1 MNFRLFLLTV
11 FVTFWHNLVY
21 TQCDFSLLPDGSTCA
36 NAKYL
41 CGYELDGYS
50 STLPDTNLNELP
62 WPGLCNFSGRADNM
76 VWYAFTPCDS
86 VVSLK
91 ITPSNCMNSR
101 GLQAGLFRRCCGHC
115 SLVCS
120 MDSIPAVIGFTRT
133 DTLTFNQFLPGKVA
147 YLFIDGM
154 AGDVCDYTI
163 EVIEGVDTTPP
174 QNVDPTQLDNGYIIG
189 RDQLECSNTGDTLS
203 YSMVLPSCMMN
214 YADACF
220 PEKINILD
228 SVCFVWKV
236 KNLGSGSYQF
246 VDNDSV
252 GTDVKIIFNGIGS
265 DQFRIQV
272 DVNLHPYYGGGCA
285 RGACGSVEDLL
296 VSFAPDEV
304 ISEMIEICPG
314 ESIIRCNTTINSDRI
329 VECVDLSNACRTLR
343 YDIRVKP
350 LRYNDL
356 GVIFRCQGDF
366 FEFQGVRYF
375 NAGNYVIQDDTECDL
390 VNRFEIRPVTLNV
403 MINPSIRQLDCIN
416 DNIILRTEI
425 ISEFPADVKYE
436 WFLNSV
442 AIGSGPSILVQNPG
456 RYVVRAF
463 IDNNVVDCSSSDF
476 VDITLNKEKPVCSF
490 DIPTLNCRRKSA
502 SISYQSTSM
511 LSGEKWTTPLGN
523 VVNAPIFPIDSLLAA
538 SGVSCRF
545 QAKRTD
551 NGCTIDTLVSITSD
565 FVKPLVN
572 ITGDGELNCI
582 VQKVELSSQSDMPAD
597 SVRWIRDG
605 NFLIA
610 NAYQYDATQPGN
622 YVCWMRASRNGC
634 ANDSGK
640 SINEDKVRPVV
651 ELGENQLW
659 FCNSKKITIEP
670 IVDRGTIFTYSW
682 NQRLGGEIEGSL
694 LSPDIVI
701 LKPGQFILQVQN
713 NKNGCVSTDSVLIE
727 VNKNVPTD
735 IEAELQNPLCF
746 GDRNGEIRN
755 IGVNGGLGPYI
766 FNVNGVNINSD
777 QISNLGPGTYIIE
790 VIDKHECS
798 HSESF
803 VLNEPE
809 LLTLQ
814 PIDDITVSFNE
825 TSNLEVITN
834 YNENDI
840 LSITWKDTEGNVVG
854 TGPVFY
860 FNQLKSQV
868 YEVEVINLNGC
879 IAKSSVSVVVD
890 SHVKFIISNIIKPG
904 AGSGNDKI
912 VIRKNNIPADILSL
926 EIYDRWG
933 SKVFMNE
940 PFFMGGPETKEINW
954 NMDLL
959 GQDLQPGVYILLMK
973 YRDYFGNENLIYS
986 DITVM
991 R

>member
-1 MNFRLFLLTV
+1 MFG
-11 FVTFWHNLVY
+11 
-21 TQCDFSLLPDGSTCA
+21 QCDFSLLPDGSTCA

-86 VVSLK
+86 LVSIK
-91 ITPSNCMNSR
+91 ITPKNCRNDR

-115 SLVCS
+115 SLMCS

-133 DTLTFNQFLPGKVA
+133 DTLTSNQFVPGKVA

-154 AGDVCDYTI
+154 AGDVCDFTI

-174 QNVDPTQLDNGYIIG
+174 QDVDLSQLDNGYIVG
-189 RDQLECSNTGDTLS
+189 PNQLECGNTGDTLS
-203 YSMVLPSCMMN
+203 YSMVLPSCLMN

-236 KNLGSGSYQF
+236 QNLSTGSYQF

-272 DVNLHPYYGGGCA
+272 DVNIHPYYGGGCA
-285 RGACGSVEDLL
+285 RGACGRVEDLL
-296 VSFAPDEV
+296 VSFSPDEV
-304 ISEMIEICPG
+304 ITENIEICPG
-314 ESIIRCNTTINSDRI
+314 QSIILCNTTVNSNGI
-329 VECVDLSNACRTLR
+329 VECADATNSCRTLR
-343 YDIRVKP
+343 YDVRVKP

-356 GVIFRCQGDF
+356 GIIYRCQGDF
-366 FEFQGVRYF
+366 FEFQGIRYS
-375 NAGNYVIQDDTECDL
+375 NAGTYAIQDDTECDL
-390 VNRFEIRPVTLNV
+390 VNRFEVRPVVQNV
-403 MINPSIRQLDCIN
+403 IIDQGIRQLDCN
-416 DNIILRTEI
+416 NENIVLRTTI
-425 ISEFPADVKYE
+425 ISDFPGDVKYE
-436 WFLNSV
+436 WFLNTV
-442 AIGSGPSILVQNPG
+442 AIGSGSSIVVQNPG

-463 IDNNVVDCSSSDF
+463 IDNNVIDCSSSDF
-476 VDITLNKEKPVCSF
+476 VDITLNKDKPVCSF
-490 DIPTLNCRRKSA
+490 DSPTLNCRRKSA
-502 SISYQSTSM
+502 FISYQSNSM
-511 LSGEKWTTPLGN
+511 LTGEKWTTPLGN
-523 VVNAPIFPIDSLLAA
+523 VVNASNFPIDSLLAS

-551 NGCTIDTLVSITSD
+551 NGCTIDTLVSISSD
-565 FVKPLVN
+565 FVKPLVS

-582 VQKVELSSQSDMPAD
+582 VQKVELASQSNMTAD

-605 NFLIA
+605 NFLVA
-610 NAYQYDATQPGN
+610 NSYQYDATQPGN

-634 ANDSGK
+634 TNDSSK
-640 SINEDKVRPVV
+640 RINEDRVRPAV
-651 ELGENQLW
+651 ELGEDQLW
-659 FCNSKKITIEP
+659 YCNTKNITIEP
-670 IVDRGTIFTYSW
+670 VVDRGTIFTYSW

-694 LSPDIVI
+694 LSPDISI
-701 LKPGQFILQVQN
+701 LKPGQFFLRVQN
-713 NKNGCVSTDSVLIE
+713 NKNGCVSTDSILIE
-727 VNKNVPTD
+727 LNKDVPSD

-755 IGVNGGLGPYI
+755 IDIKGGLSPYTLR
-766 FNVNGVNINSD
+766 VNGVNINSD

-790 VIDKHECS
+790 VMDKYECS
-798 HSESF
+798 HTESF
-803 VLNEPE
+803 VLNEPV
-809 LLTLQ
+809 LLTIE

-825 TSNLEVITN
+825 TTNLEVLSN
-834 YNENDI
+834 YDENQI
-840 LSITWKDTEGNVVG
+840 LSITWKDIEGNVVG
-854 TGPVFY
+854 TGPIFY
-860 FNQLKSQV
+860 FDQIKSQV

-879 IAKSSVSVVVD
+879 VARSRVSVIVD
-890 SHVKFIISNIIKPG
+890 SQVKFIISNIIKPG
-904 AGSGNDKI
+904 SGSGNDKL

-933 SKVFMNE
+933 SKVFINE
-940 PFFMGGPETKEINW
+940 SFSMGGAETKEIDWDMN
-954 NMDLL
+954 LF
-959 GQDLQPGVYILLMK
+959 GQDLQPGVYMLLMK
-973 YRDYFGNENLIYS
+973 YRDYFGNENLITS
-986 DITVM
+986 DITVL